1 MKCVFAAGGTGGHIQ
16 PAIALASELRRQS
29 PDAEV
34 LFVGGARE
42 QEKQWIAD
50 AGFEFR
56 AVQCAPLSGSLA
68 RKSMAPAKMVL
79 GAVQCMGLMRRFRPD
94 VVVGFGGYTSFPP
107 LLAALPLGIPRV
119 LLEQNVLPGRT
130 NRLLAR
136 LVTEVHSQWE
146 ESRTHFTPRVRF
158 RHSGNPVRRA
168 ILDSVSQ
175 RDAEARCLLVMG
187 GSQGSEAINRL
198 MLGAAEQ
205 LGREVPDLE
214 IIHLAGPSYADE
226 LRAGYQGAGLRAE
239 VHDYLDDMASAY
251 RKAKLCVCR
260 AGGTTIAELM
270 ALGIPAILIPYPY
283 AAEDHQTLNAR
294 AVEDHGAGI
303 CLQERDMTPKALAEV
318 LCRLFRDPAALS
330 ALCEKTHSLAVPDAN
345 EKILQALS
353 ALSESRKESKYA
365 N

>member
-29 PDAEV
+29 PDAQI

-68 RKSMAPAKMVL
+68 RKSVAPAKMAL

-94 VVVGFGGYTSFPP
+94 VVIGFGGYTSFPP

-146 ESRTHFTPRVRF
+146 ESQAHFAPKVRF

-168 ILDSVSQ
+168 VLDSASQ

-198 MLGAAEQ
+198 MLGAAAQ
-205 LGREVPDLE
+205 LGQEVPDLE
-214 IIHLAGPSYADE
+214 IIHLAGPSYVDE
-226 LRAGYQGAGLRAE
+226 LRTAYQGAGLKAE

-270 ALGIPAILIPYPY
+270 ALGVPAILIPYPY

-294 AVEDHGAGI
+294 AVEDRGAGI
-303 CLQERDMTPKALAEV
+303 CLQERDTTSEALAQV
-318 LCRLFRDPAALS
+318 LCRLFREPAELDALHTGTR
-330 ALCEKTHSLAVPDAN
+330 ALAVPDAN
-345 EKILQALS
+345 ERILQALS
-353 ALSESRKESKYA
+353 ALSESMKELRNA